1 MKNTDAAKWSLSTR
15 TLHDSKPSM
24 IKKAA
29 NRHRLFNIPA
39 QSTQDKCFPNS
50 SLFKH
55 NKEKERKGNICHSG
69 INVFPWTP
77 QKNTTKVF
85 WPKVRKEMVSSLWF
99 KITENILVVSDKFIL
114 CYYRETTCAAEFWS
128 EVCLVWAVTKL
139 QYMKGYWTVSAHTS
153 LLGQAAT
160 KQMKDCGEERVPD
173 ELLLVAM
180 NNSESWLEGWVT
192 LLGALSFLDFY
203 DYIKQ
208 LFLLFCAYG

>member
-1 MKNTDAAKWSLSTR
+1 MLHYSATKRSLSTR
-15 TLHDSKPSM
+15 MLHDSKPSM

-77 QKNTTKVF
+77 QKTTTKVF

-99 KITENILVVSDKFIL
+99 KPAENILVVSDKFIL
-114 CYYRETTCAAEFWS
+114 CYYRETTCAARFWS
-128 EVCLVWAVTKL
+128 EVCLVWAVTQL
-139 QYMKGYWTVSAHTS
+139 QCVKGYWTVRAHTS

-160 KQMKDCGEERVPD
+160 KQMKGYPGGPE
-173 ELLLVAM
+173 ELLLVVV
-180 NNSESWLEGWVT
+180 NNNESWVEGWGR
-192 LLGALSFLDFY
+192 LLGFFFHFSVFMMTLNSFIY
-203 DYIKQ
+203 
-208 LFLLFCAYG
+208 LFCAYG